1 MKKLEVKN
9 LTSPRSGCA
18 VANQFIIF
26 DYAND
31 IITFQSYTSCIA
43 DYNIHIKK
51 LVLYPKYNYSRTTSK
66 YLYQFLKKYTDCNI
80 TNKKELDEAL
90 KNDIIQLIEE

>member
-26 DYAND
+26 DYTNG

-43 DYNIHIKK
+43 DYNMNTKK
-51 LVLYPKYNYSRTTSK
+51 LILYPKYNYSRTTSK
-66 YLYQFLKKYTDCNI
+66 YLYQFLREYTDCNI
-80 TNKKELDEAL
+80 TNKKELEEAF
-90 KNDIIQLIEE
+90 KNGVIQLVKE

>member
-9 LTSPRSGCA
+9 LTSPRSGLA

-26 DYAND
+26 DYTNG

-43 DYNIHIKK
+43 EYNIENGSLK
-51 LVLYPKYNYSRTTSK
+51 LYPKYNYSRTTSK
-66 YLYQFLKKYTDCNI
+66 YLYQFLQEYTDCNI
-80 TNKKELDEAL
+80 TCKKELE
-90 KNDIIQLIEE
+90 KVINNGIIQLVEE